1 MHDDLPAAV
10 RSALEADAAVRSV
23 RLVGSRAEGTASVL
37 SDWDFAVETDDFGRL
52 APRLPRRVEPLD
64 PLVAQWD
71 PLGKIRCYMLIVRGP
86 TKIDLIFD
94 ETQEES
100 PPWSV
105 TRETLPGVDGHF
117 WDWALWLAAK
127 AAGGKDEVVAQ
138 ELQKMHRQL
147 LGPLGVEPPPRS
159 VDDAVDAYLAARD
172 AAEARLSVRVPRTL
186 EREVRPA
193 VVRGA

>member
-1 MHDDLPAAV
+1 MSADLPSAV
-10 RSALEADAAVRSV
+10 RSALEADTTVRSI
-23 RLVGSRAEGTASVL
+23 RLVGSRAEGTASGL
-37 SDWDFAVETDDFGRL
+37 SDWDFAVETDDFRAL
-52 APRLPRRVEPLD
+52 ALRLPRLVEPLD

-86 TKIDLIFD
+86 TKVDLIFD
-94 ETQEES
+94 EAQEES

-105 TRETLPGVDGHF
+105 TRETLPRVDGHF

-127 AAGGKDEVVAQ
+127 AAGGKDEVVAP
-138 ELQKMHRQL
+138 ELQKMPRPH
-147 LGPLGVEPPPRS
+147 LGPLGVESPPRS

>member
-1 MHDDLPAAV
+1 MPADLPSAV
-10 RSALEADAAVRSV
+10 RSALEADTTVRSI
-23 RLVGSRAEGTASVL
+23 RLVGSRAEGTASGL
-37 SDWDFAVETDDFGRL
+37 SDWDFAVETDDFRAL
-52 APRLPRRVEPLD
+52 ALRLPRLIEPLD

-86 TKIDLIFD
+86 TKVDLIFD
-94 ETQEES
+94 EAQEES

-105 TRETLPGVDGHF
+105 TRETLPRVDGHF

-127 AAGGKDEVVAQ
+127 AAGGKDEVVAH
-138 ELQKMHRQL
+138 ELRKMHRHL
-147 LGPLGVEPPPRS
+147 LGPLGVESPPRS
-159 VDDAVDAYLAARD
+159 VDDAVAAYVSARD